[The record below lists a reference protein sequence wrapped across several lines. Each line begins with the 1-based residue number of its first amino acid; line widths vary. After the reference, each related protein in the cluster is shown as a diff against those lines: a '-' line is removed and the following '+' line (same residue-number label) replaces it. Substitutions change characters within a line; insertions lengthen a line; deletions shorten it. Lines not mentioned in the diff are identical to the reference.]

1 MPTVYT
7 VSMKATSLDLRK
19 RVLAAR
25 VEDGQSM
32 GAIAE
37 RFRMPKGTVQNILER
52 YRDAGT
58 LEPRAQNAG
67 RKPGLSGDQI
77 HELEA
82 QVERCPDSTL
92 GQLRETLHLPVSV
105 VTVHNSLK
113 RLGFT
118 LKKKRYERASR
129 SGPM

>member
-1 MPTVYT
+1 MHTVYT
-7 VSMKATSLDLRK
+7 VAMKATSLDLRK

-25 VEDGQSM
+25 IEDGQSM
-32 GAIAE
+32 GEIAE

-58 LEPRAQNAG
+58 LEPRPQNAG
-67 RKPGLSGDQI
+67 RKRGLSGDQLRA
-77 HELEA
+77 LEA
-82 QVERCPDSTL
+82 EVERCPDSTL
-92 GQLRETLHLPVSV
+92 GQLQETLHLPVSV

-118 LKKKRYERASR
+118 LKKSATSERAEAA
-129 SGPM
+129 